1 VPEPIRSAGSNM
13 CVYDPSQDV
22 SSAASA
28 PTAEPIPPP
37 GNPAGVTA
45 LVNKHPPPASG
56 QCLSQKAAVAVASG
70 NFVRA
75 AGSVIVGAP
84 TLAGDIPAILTFI
97 GSAITLGAT
106 AAALANC
113 QDDAAEKSKAK

>member
-1 VPEPIRSAGSNM
+1 VPEPIQSAGSNM

-22 SSAASA
+22 SSPASA

-45 LVNKHPPPASG
+45 LVNKHPPSSSG
-56 QCLSQKAAVAVASG
+56 QCLSEKAAFAVASG
-70 NFVRA
+70 NLVRA
-75 AGSVIVGAP
+75 AGNVIVGAP
-84 TLAGDIPAILTFI
+84 TLVGDIPAILTFI

-106 AAALANC
+106 AAALVNC
-113 QDDAAEKSKAK
+113 QDDAAMKAKAK